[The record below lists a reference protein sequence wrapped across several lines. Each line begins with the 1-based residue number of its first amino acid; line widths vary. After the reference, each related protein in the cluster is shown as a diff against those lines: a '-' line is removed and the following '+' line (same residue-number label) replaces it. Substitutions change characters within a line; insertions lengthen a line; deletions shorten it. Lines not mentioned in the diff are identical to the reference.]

1 MMRVMITEFIMRR
14 IVLCLFVFAVI
25 DDIQGQGEY
34 TRSYSYK
41 NSYMRSNFPHLT
53 LRSRRGSLN

>member
-1 MMRVMITEFIMRR
+1 MYLTTMSSKMMRVMITEFIMRR

-34 TRSYSYK
+34 TRS
-41 NSYMRSNFPHLT
+41 
-53 LRSRRGSLN
+53 